1 MSPKNASRLKKIVI
15 GITLAIL
22 LSIAIFPIAVAI
34 TLSFRPSAEAYSVWH
49 WIPNNFTVETWISAL
64 TLYNMGHFIMNSVYS
79 AIGAGLLS
87 LLIAIPPSYAFA
99 RRRFR
104 GKKLGF
110 SMIVFALL
118 FPYVL
123 LLIPINVILAQLN
136 LTDTIPGLWFA
147 FLTFTIPYSIWILT
161 DFFSKLPRDVEEA
174 AMLDG
179 LGYFGAFFKVVLPL
193 AKPAILA
200 VFFLAFLYGWD
211 DFMFPSVLTTEKT
224 RTAVVNLYLFTT
236 ASGFTYW
243 GELMAS
249 VIMISLPPII
259 LYIFIHRYIVRGLAI
274 TVAE

>member
-1 MSPKNASRLKKIVI
+1 MKPRNASILKKVGIVI
-15 GITLAIL
+15 SLFILLGIALFPLAIA
-22 LSIAIFPIAVAI
+22 IA
-34 TLSFRPSAEAYSVWH
+34 LSFRPSYEAYSVWH
-49 WIPNNFTVETWISAL
+49 WIPNQFTIETWINAL
-64 TLYNMGHFIMNSVYS
+64 TLYNMTHFIMNSVYAATGS
-79 AIGAGLLS
+79 ALLA

-99 RRRFR
+99 RRRFK
-104 GKKLGF
+104 GKSVGF
-110 SMIVFALL
+110 FMIVFAFL

-161 DFFSKLPRDVEEA
+161 DFFSKLPRDIEEA
-174 AMLDG
+174 ALLDG
-179 LGYFGAFFKVVLPL
+179 LSYFGAFFRIVLPL
-193 AKPAILA
+193 AKPAIIA

-211 DFMFPSVLTTEKT
+211 DYMFPSVLTTEKT

-249 VIMISLPPII
+249 VVLISLPPVI
-259 LYIFIHRYIVRGLAI
+259 LYALLQRFIVRGLAI
-274 TVAE
+274 TVSE